1 LVRKKG
7 NSKLTPV
14 LVLVFALGL
23 AIAYIN
29 GANDVSKGIA
39 TLVGSGVTDYRR
51 AVVWGTLW
59 TGAGA
64 VVGAFLATAMVQT
77 FGRGLFASG
86 VHPTL
91 VAAVAT
97 IAGAALWVALA
108 TWKGLPVSTTHAIV
122 GSVAGV
128 AVLAYGVEGVN
139 WMGLAA
145 KIALPLLLSPVLSLG
160 LTVTVLKTWSALA
173 PNSQVDCV
181 CAETETA
188 VGLSSQPDGVMAF
201 TSAMPQLQITTCNST
216 ARSAPGIT
224 LNHLHWVTSGA
235 TSFARGLNDAPK
247 MVALILGAAF
257 LAGHGTNFPIIYFV
271 VVAGGMMAGSW
282 IAGQRVTDVLAR
294 KVTRMDHREG
304 FVANLITAALVAP
317 AAALGL
323 PMSTTHVA
331 SGAIIGVATRQSD
344 GVNWK
349 VVWEMMLAWI
359 VTLPFAAALG
369 MAVFFVVGR
378 LRPS

>member
-1 LVRKKG
+1 
-7 NSKLTPV
+7 
-14 LVLVFALGL
+14 LVFAFGL

-39 TLVGSGVTDYRR
+39 TLAGSGVTGYRR
-51 AVVWGTLW
+51 ATAWGTAW

-64 VVGAFLATAMVQT
+64 VVGSFVARAMIQT
-77 FGRGLFASG
+77 FGKGLFASG

-97 IAGAALWVALA
+97 IGGAALWVTIA

-122 GSVAGV
+122 GSIAGV
-128 AVLAYGVEGVN
+128 AVLAYGVLGVN
-139 WMGLAA
+139 WLGLAA
-145 KIALPLLLSPVLSLG
+145 KIALPLLLSPLLSLG
-160 LTVTVLKTWSALA
+160 LTVTALKTWSVLV
-173 PNSQVDCV
+173 PNSQADCV
-181 CAETETA
+181 CADTNIA
-188 VGLSSQPDGVMAF
+188 VELSRQPVDVMTF
-201 TSAMPQLQITTCNST
+201 TSTTPQVQITTCNSAVHST
-216 ARSAPGIT
+216 PGLT
-224 LNHLHWVTSGA
+224 LNHLHWLTSGA

-247 MVALILGAAF
+247 MVALILGAAM
-257 LAGHGTNFPIIYFV
+257 LTGHGANVPIIYFV

-282 IAGQRVTDVLAR
+282 SAGRRVTEVLAR

-331 SGAIIGVATRQSD
+331 SGAIIGVAIRQSD
-344 GVNWK
+344 SVNRK
-349 VVWEMMLAWI
+349 VIWDMLLAWI
-359 VTLPFAAALG
+359 LTLPFAALLG
-369 MAVFFVVGR
+369 MAVFFVVRR
-378 LRPS
+378 LGKW

>member
-1 LVRKKG
+1 M
-7 NSKLTPV
+7 TPT
-14 LVLVFALGL
+14 LGLVFALGL

-39 TLVGSGVTDYRR
+39 TLVGSGVTGYRR
-51 AVVWGTLW
+51 AIAWGTAW

-64 VVGAFLATAMVQT
+64 IVGAFLARAMIQT
-77 FGRGLFASG
+77 FGKGLFASG

-97 IAGAALWVALA
+97 IAGAALWVTVA

-122 GSVAGV
+122 GSIAGV
-128 AVLAYGVEGVN
+128 AVVAYGVLGVN

-145 KIALPLLLSPVLSLG
+145 MVALPLLLSPLLSLG
-160 LTVTVLKTWSALA
+160 LTVTALKIWSALA
-173 PNSQVDCV
+173 PDSQMDCV
-181 CAETETA
+181 CANAEIA
-188 VGLSSQPDGVMAF
+188 VGLSSQPASAMAF
-201 TSAMPQLQITTCNST
+201 TSTMPQVQITTCNSEVHST
-216 ARSAPGIT
+216 SGVT

-247 MVALILGAAF
+247 MVALILGAAM
-257 LAGHGTNFPIIYFV
+257 LTGHGANPPIIYFV

-282 IAGQRVTDVLAR
+282 CAGQRITEVLAR

-323 PMSTTHVA
+323 PMSTTQVA
-331 SGAIIGVATRQSD
+331 SGAIIGVAIRQSD
-344 GVNWK
+344 GVNWN
-349 VVWEMMLAWI
+349 VIWDMLLAWI
-359 VTLPFAAALG
+359 VTLPFAAVLG
-369 MAVFFVVGR
+369 MAVLLVATR
-378 LRPS
+378 LGLR